1 MELAIPLIALGGLYF
16 ASKND
21 RNTNSNENEEGFVT
35 NAAMSASTQHN
46 ETLPNTDLPDS
57 NYGVEENT
65 IQNTELDR
73 TSKLSTVNKYD
84 SQYAYTDK
92 YFNSNNYPESAT
104 MNSFTNLNG
113 EKVNADYFQHSNM
126 TPFFGAKNR
135 SQILDFDATES
146 ALDSRS
152 GSGTQYITKEEA
164 SPLFSPEDNLQYA
177 HGAPNSNDFYQ
188 SRVNTSMRMANVKP
202 FESESVAPGLGLGM
216 TTGGS
221 GGYNSGMLDRQAW
234 MPKTVDQMR
243 TDNNQRASGVGLLGH
258 EGPAMNAIQNIPTSD
273 NIGRVEKNR
282 VERTW
287 DMGYGERNFT
297 TTGIEKKPTAR
308 AMPIDRNVHRP
319 ETSMSYVGGAGSQL
333 PETYTTGEYMESK
346 HMDLGKVPLG
356 IASMTGR
363 QTATDHDFEMKSKTS
378 YNNNRTTNSQDTY
391 FGAFSSAIGSVVAPL
406 LDELRP
412 SRKENTIG
420 NLRPYQNAHTS
431 ISNSYIF
438 NPADRAPPTIREST
452 EKNKYIP
459 GVNNNGQKP
468 GAYIST
474 EHYAPTQKR
483 DTSNVSYVGNSSA
496 AAGTKELRPY
506 DAEYRQRNN
515 DKKSSTIKGHM
526 VQGNMN
532 LQNNHINMRV
542 RPGEQKNTRPLTHT
556 NASKQFVD
564 ADQIG
569 RQHSKQIY
577 NANIQLDR
585 NTPDMLNAFRNNPY
599 THPIPGKAS

>member
-16 ASKND
+16 ASKNERSSD
-21 RNTNSNENEEGFVT
+21 SNTEEEGFVS
-35 NAAMSASTQHN
+35 NSAVSGPTQYN
-46 ETLPNTDLPDS
+46 ETLPNVDIPDR
-57 NYGVEENT
+57 NYSIQEN
-65 IQNTELDR
+65 NTVSAELDK
-73 TSKLSTVNKYD
+73 TSELSNANKYNP
-84 SQYAYTDK
+84 QYAYTDK
-92 YFNSNNYPESAT
+92 YFNSNNYPESAS

-146 ALDSRS
+146 ALDTRA
-152 GSGTQYITKEEA
+152 GSGTQHITKEET

-188 SRVNTSMRMANVKP
+188 SRVNPSMRMANVKP
-202 FESESVAPGLGLGM
+202 FESERVAPGLGLGM
-216 TTGGS
+216 TTEGS
-221 GGYNSGMLDRQAW
+221 GGYNSGMLDRQTW

-243 TDNNQRASGVGLLGH
+243 TDNNQRASGVGLFGH
-258 EGPAMNAIQNIPTSD
+258 EGPAINAIQNIPTSD
-273 NIGRVEKNR
+273 KIGRVEKNR

-297 TTGIEKKPTAR
+297 TTGIEKKPAAR
-308 AMPIDRNVHRP
+308 AIANVQRH
-319 ETSMSYVGGAGSQL
+319 EASLSYTGAAGSQH
-333 PETYTTGEYMESK
+333 PETYTTGEYMESN
-346 HMDLGKVPLG
+346 HMDLGELPLG
-356 IASMTGR
+356 VASMTGR
-363 QTATDHDFEMKSKTS
+363 QIATEHDFEMKSKTS
-378 YNNNRTTNSQDTY
+378 YNNNRTSNTQDTY
-391 FGAFSSAIGSVVAPL
+391 FGAFGSAIGSVIAPL

-431 ISNSYIF
+431 ISNSYLF
-438 NPADRAPPTIREST
+438 NPADRAPPTIREAT

-459 GVNNNGQKP
+459 GVNNNQKA
-468 GAYIST
+468 GAYLST
-474 EHYAPTQKR
+474 DHHAHSQKR
-483 DTSNVSYVGNSSA
+483 DTTSVSYMGNSSA
-496 AAGTKELRPY
+496 ASGTKELRPY

-515 DKKSSTIKGHM
+515 EKKSSTIKGHM

-532 LQNNHINMRV
+532 LQSNHINMRV
-542 RPGEQKNTRPLTHT
+542 RPGEHKNNRPLSHT

-577 NANIQLDR
+577 NTNIQMDR
-585 NTPDMLNAFRNNPY
+585 NTPDMLDAFRNNPY
-599 THPIPGKAS
+599 THPIP